1 MEALYPFMLQYA
13 QKFLRISTQ
22 FTEKI
27 ALLASSDCSFR
38 QFAAEC
44 DKIGLRIG
52 TKSQGIVVCGG
63 GEGKRNVPQGRGGV
77 DVLSEG
83 M

>member
-13 QKFLRISTQ
+13 QKFIRISTQ

-63 GEGKRNVPQGRGGV
+63 GGKRNVPQGRGGV

>member
-13 QKFLRISTQ
+13 QKFIRIFIQ

-63 GEGKRNVPQGRGGV
+63 KKEECSIGSGWSRCIK
-77 DVLSEG
+77 
-83 M
+83 

>member
-13 QKFLRISTQ
+13 QKFIRIFTQ
-22 FTEKI
+22 FTEKL

-63 GEGKRNVPQGRGGV
+63 GERNVPQGRGGV

>member
-13 QKFLRISTQ
+13 QKFIRISTQ

-52 TKSQGIVVCGG
+52 TKSQGIVVWG